1 MGTTAPYDYANLEID
16 QRDGVL
22 TVRFDRPDDY
32 NAINHDLHTE
42 IIRLWGQIRRDADVR
57 AVVLTGNGRAFSAGG
72 NLKGPR
78 RTAGPE
84 LDAFFLDARSI
95 IIELLELPQPIIA
108 AVNGPAMGLGATLA
122 LLCDVVYASTDA
134 VIADPHVTVG
144 VVAGDG
150 GVVAWP
156 WLTGMSRAKEYL
168 LTGDKVGAVEAERI
182 GLVNRVV
189 EPDALL
195 DEAHALA
202 HRLAESP
209 VRAIQGTKAALNR
222 ILRDTASLV
231 LDAALL
237 SEKECFA
244 SGDHARAVET
254 FLAQREL
261 AKSAARA
268 HA

>member
-1 MGTTAPYDYANLEID
+1 MGTTAPYDYTHLEID

-22 TVRFDRPDDY
+22 TVRLDRPDDY

-42 IIRLWGQIRRDADVR
+42 LIALWGQIRRDRQVR

-78 RTAGPE
+78 MSAGPE
-84 LDAFFLDARSI
+84 LDAFFQDARSI

-108 AVNGPAMGLGATLA
+108 AVNGPAIGLGATLA
-122 LLCDVVYASTDA
+122 LMCDVVYASTDA

-156 WLTGMSRAKEYL
+156 WLTGMARAKEYL

-182 GLVNRVV
+182 GLVNRVI
-189 EPDALL
+189 EPSALL
-195 DEAHALA
+195 DQAHALA

-209 VRAIQGTKAALNR
+209 VRAVQGTKAALNI
-222 ILRDTASLV
+222 ILRDTANLV
-231 LDAALL
+231 LDTALAT
-237 SEKECFA
+237 EKECFA
-244 SGDHARAVET
+244 SGDHARAVEA
-254 FLAQREL
+254 FLAERETL
-261 AKSAARA
+261 KAAARTPA
-268 HA
+268 